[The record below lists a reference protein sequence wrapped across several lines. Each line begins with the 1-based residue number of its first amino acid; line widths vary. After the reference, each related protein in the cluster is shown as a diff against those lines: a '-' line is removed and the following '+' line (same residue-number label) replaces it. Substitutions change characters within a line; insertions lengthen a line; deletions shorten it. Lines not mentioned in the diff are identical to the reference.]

1 MGQALLIVRRGSGQL
16 RPRQVLHPTDELRT
30 AAKARPN
37 LGVGGTSLPPGE
49 NPPFQG
55 PEDLR
60 IGRRARFTPRPRT
73 QGQDLEHTPSAAP
86 ESPGHLGRVNT
97 GRYEPA
103 YPPLNRAQVCL
114 AGYYVRFHHDSTI
127 SRTTPTQFA
136 SSKRH
141 GERGRDGLLSVREG
155 QGSKG
160 PSWARWWAAHIRR
173 VIREYV
179 IHYNCRRPHRG
190 LDLEAPAGEA
200 ASSHPSFSIHRS
212 GVLGGLIHE
221 YYPVAA

>member
-1 MGQALLIVRRGSGQL
+1 MDDILGTHSLHFRLGWNEPLPCSRLPIAIGHALLIVLLGSGQL
-16 RPRQVLHPTDELRT
+16 RPSQVLHATNELRT

-55 PEDLR
+55 PEHLR
-60 IGRRARFTPRPRT
+60 IGRRTRLTMGPRT
-73 QGQDLEHTPSAAP
+73 KGQDLEHTPSTAP

-103 YPPLNRAQVCL
+103 YPPLNRPQVCL
-114 AGYYVRFHHDSTI
+114 AGYYLRFHHDSTI

-141 GERGRDGLLSVREG
+141 GERRSRCASFCAGG
-155 QGSKG
+155 
-160 PSWARWWAAHIRR
+160 SWA
-173 VIREYV
+173 
-179 IHYNCRRPHRG
+179 
-190 LDLEAPAGEA
+190 
-200 ASSHPSFSIHRS
+200 
-212 GVLGGLIHE
+212 
-221 YYPVAA
+221 